1 MLLDVH
7 EKISLSIELDGRFH
21 DVKDTLLREFE
32 RAYLEH
38 CLREASMNVSRAS
51 RVAGISRK
59 HLRTLMSKH
68 GITLRRNLD
77 TAGAADAA

>member
-1 MLLDVH
+1 MLIDVQ
-7 EKISLSIELDGRFH
+7 EKLSLSVELDGRFH
-21 DVKDTLLREFE
+21 DVKDNLLREFE

-68 GITLRRNLD
+68 GITLRRKLE
-77 TAGAADAA
+77 GAVDRDAA